1 MSGGAYLAN
10 YDHDIF
16 VSYAHEEQLGEWTL
30 CLRDELKRA
39 LNLILLLKPSGK
51 VVDIWID
58 EALRKNLPLN
68 DELKRRLEGSAL
80 LLIVMSPFYLG
91 SEWCGKEVEWFA
103 AAARSR
109 IASHARMFVVHAW
122 RTELEKWPEPL
133 RQLPG
138 YLFFARHPK
147 ANLELPLGLIG
158 DPDDKA
164 TFKAVLYNL
173 AGQIKQQIDEL
184 VKEAAEPP
192 PVVVQ
197 MQLATPPP
205 MSAVPPPMV
214 AAPPRL
220 ICLEVVGNSAQAA
233 GVERDVR
240 RVLDAQQVEIFL
252 PADLGP
258 VPRDPLLAD
267 RLLQRMLKAKA
278 GCDGL
283 VLVRGDTAA
292 PLGDWLLD
300 YLSEI
305 RPLALR
311 TRADRTP
318 PPPLLIDVAPAGT
331 DAPDS
336 LPVVR
341 WGTPESEQKLME
353 WVDRLPTYREAAA

>member
-1 MSGGAYLAN
+1 MNGGAYLAN

-30 CLRDELKRA
+30 SLREELKRA
-39 LNLILLLKPSGK
+39 LNLILLLKPPGK

-58 EALRKNLPLN
+58 EILRKNLPLS
-68 DELKRRLEGSAL
+68 DELKSRIEGSAL

-91 SEWCGKEVEWFA
+91 SKWCGKEVAWFA
-103 AAARSR
+103 EAARSR
-109 IASHARMFVVHAW
+109 IAPNARIFVVQAF
-122 RTELEKWPEPL
+122 RTELDRWPEPL

-138 YLFFARHPK
+138 YLFFGRHPR
-147 ANLELPLGLIG
+147 ADLELPLGLIG
-158 DPDDKA
+158 DADDKA
-164 TFKAVLYNL
+164 LFKAALYNL

-192 PVVVQ
+192 PVVVSLRPPPQ
-197 MQLATPPP
+197 EPPP
-205 MSAVPPPMV
+205 MI

-220 ICLEVVGNSAQAA
+220 ICLESAGTSAQAA
-233 GVERDVR
+233 AIERDVR
-240 RVLDAQQVEIFL
+240 RVLEAHNVEIFS
-252 PADLGP
+252 PAELGE
-258 VPRDPLLAD
+258 VPRDPLLAE
-267 RLLQRMLKAKA
+267 RLLQRVLKAKA

-283 VLVRGDTAA
+283 VLLRLDPTA

-318 PPPLLIDVAPAGT
+318 PPPLLIDAAPAGA

-336 LPVVR
+336 LPVVC
-341 WGTPESEQKLME
+341 WGTPEAEQQLMD
-353 WVDRLPTYREAAA
+353 WVERLPTYREAAA

>member
-1 MSGGAYLAN
+1 MNGGAYLAD

-30 CLRDELKRA
+30 TLREELQRA
-39 LNLILLLKPSGK
+39 LNLILLLRPPGK
-51 VVDIWID
+51 VVDIWVD
-58 EALRKNLPLN
+58 EILRRNLPLS
-68 DELKRRLEGSAL
+68 DELKSRVEGSAL

-91 SEWCGKEVEWFA
+91 SEWCGKEVAWFA

-109 IASHARMFVVHAW
+109 IAPHARIFVVHAF
-122 RTELEKWPEPL
+122 RTEIERWPEPL
-133 RQLPG
+133 RRLPG
-138 YLFFARHPK
+138 YPFFARHPR
-147 ANLELPLGLIG
+147 ADLELPLGLIG
-158 DPDDKA
+158 DADDKA
-164 TFKAVLYNL
+164 TFKAALYNL

-184 VKEAAEPP
+184 AKEAAAPP
-192 PVVVQ
+192 PVVVP
-197 MQLATPPP
+197 LRPAPPP
-205 MSAVPPPMV
+205 PVMI

-220 ICLEVVGNSAQAA
+220 VCLEVVGTAAQAA
-233 GVERDVR
+233 DVERDVR
-240 RVLDAQQVEIFL
+240 RVLEAHQVDIFS

-283 VLVRGDTAA
+283 VLLRADAAA

-318 PPPLLIDVAPAGT
+318 PPPLLIDAAPAGA
-331 DAPDS
+331 DAPDT
-336 LPVVR
+336 LTAVR
-341 WGTPESEQKLME
+341 WGTPEAEQQLMA
-353 WVDRLPTYREAAA
+353 WVERLPSYREAAA

>member
-1 MSGGAYLAN
+1 MNGGAYLVN

-30 CLRDELKRA
+30 NLREELQRA
-39 LNLILLLKPSGK
+39 LNLILLLRPPGK

-58 EALRKNLPLN
+58 EILRKNLPLS
-68 DELKRRLEGSAL
+68 DELKRRVEGSAL

-91 SEWCGKEVEWFA
+91 SEWCGKEVAWFA

-109 IASHARMFVVHAW
+109 IAPNARIFVVQAF
-122 RTELEKWPEPL
+122 RTQNDQWPEPL

-147 ANLELPLGLIG
+147 ADLELPLGLIG
-158 DPDDKA
+158 DADDKA
-164 TFKAVLYNL
+164 TFKAALYNL
-173 AGQIKQQIDEL
+173 AGQIKQQLDEL
-184 VKEAAEPP
+184 AKEAAEPP
-192 PVVVQ
+192 PIVVP
-197 MQLATPPP
+197 LRPAPPP
-205 MSAVPPPMV
+205 AMI
-214 AAPPRL
+214 AASPRL
-220 ICLEVVGNSAQAA
+220 VCLEVVGTSSQAA
-233 GVERDVR
+233 EVERDVR
-240 RVLDAQQVEIFL
+240 RVLEGHQVDIFA
-252 PADLGP
+252 PADLGA

-283 VLVRGDTAA
+283 VLVRADAA
-292 PLGDWLLD
+292 AALGDWLLD

-311 TRADRTP
+311 TRADRAP
-318 PPPLLIDVAPAGT
+318 PPPLLIDAAPAGT
-331 DAPDS
+331 DAPDT

-341 WGTPESEQKLME
+341 WGTPEAEQQLME
-353 WVDRLPTYREAAA
+353 WVERLPTYREAAA